1 MLLFYS
7 ETYGSDPNIDRT
19 LTKGRLYEILKA
31 HYRIENTRAI
41 KNQVEM
47 LKADGIMIEQD
58 DRLRLVMNEDMLLKV
73 YRIIMEAPDD
83 IFPIYQREI
92 DFFHYVVKI
101 PSRNPRDIWKDVIEQ
116 RRHPDN
122 EPDEFFYGKEEL
134 FKLMISGYFSFV
146 DQYIKPYILSFC
158 ALRYLAKAIYED
170 LHTGPDY
177 SWPYPEI
184 EKIEEGIKKS
194 VGKEADYE
202 QVFESLKKQVNFE
215 LSERITGTVFPHI
228 SGEGR
233 IEYIVMLGS
242 SPSALYFFFNIG
254 KAKPDLLNRLISV
267 NTANNTVYSHMRHWM
282 ISLLMRDFIENEYY
296 RFQFDLEGRT
306 YTLNMESLGID
317 VQRFPGAF

>member
-7 ETYGSDPNIDRT
+7 EIYGNAPDIDRT
-19 LTKGRLYEILKA
+19 LTKGRLYEILKV

-47 LKADGIMIEQD
+47 LKADGIMIEQEE
-58 DRLRLVMNEDMLLKV
+58 RLHLVMNADMLLKV

-101 PSRNPRDIWKDVIEQ
+101 PSRGPKDIWDEVLTN

-122 EPDEFFYGKEEL
+122 ESDEVFYGKEEL

-146 DQYIKPYILSFC
+146 DWYIKPYILSWC

-170 LHTGPDY
+170 LRTGFDY

-184 EKIEEGIKKS
+184 EKIKKNIEQS
-194 VGKEADYE
+194 IGKGADYE
-202 QVFESLKKQVNFE
+202 DIFESLKEQVNFK
-215 LSERITGTVFPHI
+215 LSEKIARTVFPFV
-228 SGEGR
+228 SAEEG

-242 SPSALYFFFNIG
+242 SPSALYFFFDIG
-254 KAKPDLLNRLISV
+254 RSKPDLLNRLISV
-267 NTANNTVYSHMRHWM
+267 NTANKTVYSHMRHWL

-296 RFQFDLEGRT
+296 SFRFDLEGRT

-317 VQRFPGAF
+317 VQRFPGVF

>member
-7 ETYGSDPNIDRT
+7 ETYVNASNIDRT

-47 LKADGIMIEQD
+47 LKADGIMIEQG
-58 DRLRLVMNEDMLLKV
+58 DRLHLVMNEDMLLKV
-73 YRIIMEAPDD
+73 YRVIMEAPDD
-83 IFPIYQREI
+83 IFPIYRREI

-101 PSRNPRDIWKDVIEQ
+101 PSRNPKDIWEDVIVQ

-146 DQYIKPYILSFC
+146 DWYIKPYILSFC

-170 LHTGPDY
+170 LRTGFDY

-184 EKIEEGIKKS
+184 EKIKEGIKKS
-194 VGKEADYE
+194 FGKEADYE
-202 QVFESLKKQVNFE
+202 QVFESLKEQVNFE
-215 LSERITGTVFPHI
+215 LSEKITGTVFPHI

-242 SPSALYFFFNIG
+242 SPSALYFFFDIVRS
-254 KAKPDLLNRLISV
+254 KPDLLNRLVSV
-267 NTANNTVYSHMRHWM
+267 NTANKTVYSHMRQWL
-282 ISLLMRDFIENEYY
+282 ISLLMRDFIENEYHS
-296 RFQFDLEGRT
+296 FKFDLEGRT
-306 YTLNMESLGID
+306 YTLNMEGLGID

>member
-7 ETYGSDPNIDRT
+7 EIYGNAPDKDRT
-19 LTKGRLYEILKA
+19 LTKGRLYEILKV

-47 LKADGIMIEQD
+47 LKADGIMIEQE
-58 DRLRLVMNEDMLLKV
+58 DRLHLVMNADMLLKV
-73 YRIIMEAPDD
+73 YRVIMEAPDD

-101 PSRNPRDIWKDVIEQ
+101 PSRGPKDIWDEVLTN

-122 EPDEFFYGKEEL
+122 ESDEFFYGKEEL
-134 FKLMISGYFSFV
+134 FKLIISGYFSFV
-146 DQYIKPYILSFC
+146 DWYIKPYILSWC

-170 LHTGPDY
+170 LRTGFDY

-184 EKIEEGIKKS
+184 EKIKKNIEQS
-194 VGKEADYE
+194 IGKGADYE
-202 QVFESLKKQVNFE
+202 DIFESLKEQVNFK
-215 LSERITGTVFPHI
+215 LSEKIARTVFPFV
-228 SGEGR
+228 SAEEG

-242 SPSALYFFFNIG
+242 SPSALYFFFDIG
-254 KAKPDLLNRLISV
+254 RSKPDLLNRLISV
-267 NTANNTVYSHMRHWM
+267 NTANKTVYSHMRHWL

-296 RFQFDLEGRT
+296 SFRFDLEGRT

-317 VQRFPGAF
+317 VQRFPGVF

>member
-19 LTKGRLYEILKA
+19 LTKGRLYEILKV

-58 DRLRLVMNEDMLLKV
+58 DRLHLVMNEDMLLKV

-83 IFPIYQREI
+83 IFPIYLREI

-146 DQYIKPYILSFC
+146 DRYIKPYILSWC

-170 LHTGPDY
+170 LHTGFDY

-184 EKIEEGIKKS
+184 EKIKESIKKS

-215 LSERITGTVFPHI
+215 LSEKITGTVFPHI
-228 SGEGR
+228 SAEGR

-242 SPSALYFFFNIG
+242 SPSDLYFFFNIG

-282 ISLLMRDFIENEYY
+282 ISLLMRDFIENEYHSF
-296 RFQFDLEGRT
+296 RFDLEGRI
-306 YTLNMESLGID
+306 YTLNMEGLGID